1 MDNPSVTKTKSP
13 TMRVKVYAPFRVYYD
28 GPAASVSANNTVGP
42 FDVLPH
48 HRNFITLLEPGN
60 ITVRIPNK
68 NDFNLPITRGIMHVR
83 ADDVRVFLDV

>member
-1 MDNPSVTKTKSP
+1 MSPPSPKIKQP

-28 GPAASVSANNTVGP
+28 DQAVSLSANNQVGP

-60 ITVRIPNK
+60 VTVRLPGK
-68 NDFNLPITRGIMHVR
+68 DDFVLPITRGIMHVR